1 MLKINRIVI
10 YDEPSV
16 PEINLDSLI
25 EFISNTLGIV
35 PEKRK
40 NIFTYSKDD
49 TPEEIAST
57 RIFKL
62 SVPFIKHIPTIEE
75 IEFEKKNILDT
86 AINQNITYYDGF
98 ELQNVLGKIIPKE
111 ELRQD
116 VFHVIFTNKLTC
128 TYDYNDYR
136 YHGRA
141 LIGSNPSIISTTGII
156 EAPAKPREYYLEL
169 IKNSRLGVNVD
180 VLKEKYRGTY
190 LEYHDLRLAKIVE
203 GYFLQALFYYETE
216 EPFCEDVSCRL
227 FNAHWQKD
235 LLHSQL
241 ESRKLCKKHEKILEK
256 MTMT

>member
-1 MLKINRIVI
+1 MKTNRIVF

-16 PEINLDSLI
+16 PEINLDNLI
-25 EFISNTLGIV
+25 EFTSKTFGIV

-40 NIFTYSKDD
+40 SILTFSREETSA
-49 TPEEIAST
+49 EIASS

-62 SVPFIKHIPTIEE
+62 SVPYIKHIPTTEE
-75 IEFEKKNILDT
+75 IEFEKRNVVDT
-86 AINQNITYYDGF
+86 ATNQNITYYDGF
-98 ELQNVLGKIIPKE
+98 ELQSVLGKIIPKE
-111 ELRQD
+111 ELKED

-141 LIGSNPSIISTTGII
+141 LIGTNPAIISTTGII
-156 EAPAKPREYYLEL
+156 EAPAKPREYYMEL

-190 LEYHDLRLAKIVE
+190 LEYHDSRLAKIVE
-203 GYFLQALFYYETE
+203 GYFLQALFYYETTV
-216 EPFCEDVSCRL
+216 PFCDDLECRL

-241 ESRKLCKKHEKILEK
+241 ESGKLCKKHEEILEK
-256 MTMT
+256 LTMT

>member
-1 MLKINRIVI
+1 MKTSRIVF

-16 PEINLDSLI
+16 PEINLDNLV
-25 EFISNTLGIV
+25 EFSSKTLGIV

-40 NIFTYSKDD
+40 SVLTFSDEA
-49 TPEEIAST
+49 TPKEIAST

-62 SVPFIKHIPTIEE
+62 SVPYIKHVPTTEE
-75 IEFEKKNILDT
+75 IEFEKKNIADT
-86 AINQNITYYDGF
+86 TANQNITYYDGF

-111 ELRQD
+111 DLRQD

-128 TYDYNDYR
+128 TYDYSDYR

-141 LIGSNPSIISTTGII
+141 LIGSNPAIISTTGII

-169 IKNSRLGVNVD
+169 IKNSRLGVNID

-190 LEYHDLRLAKIVE
+190 LEYHDSRLATIIE
-203 GYFLQALFYYETE
+203 GYFLQALFYYETV
-216 EPFCEDVSCRL
+216 EPFCDNVSCRL

-241 ESRKLCKKHEKILEK
+241 ESRKLCKKHEEILQK
-256 MTMT
+256 LTMT